1 MKTKTILHDLKAPMD
16 AIPMDDGTAP
26 NMSPGLLAGPGMTP
40 PYVVTGVAVDADG
53 SIYYRADRING
64 MYRIRPGR

>member
-1 MKTKTILHDLKAPMD
+1 MKTKTMLHDLKAPMD
-16 AIPMDDGTAP
+16 AIPIDDGTAP
-26 NMSPGLLAGPGMTP
+26 NMSPGLLARPGMTP

-53 SIYYRADRING
+53 SICYRADRING